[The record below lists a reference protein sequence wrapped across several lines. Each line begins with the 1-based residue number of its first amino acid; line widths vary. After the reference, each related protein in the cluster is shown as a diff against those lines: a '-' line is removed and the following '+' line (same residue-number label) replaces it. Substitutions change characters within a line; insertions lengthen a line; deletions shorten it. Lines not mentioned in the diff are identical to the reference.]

1 MLNENK
7 APTMEQIVNA
17 YLKANDEQKARAI
30 NALTGADKTQNK
42 NTLLSKKEV
51 CESLHCSPVTVVRLV
66 KAGKL
71 TKIQPFGKHS
81 KNYFQLSEL
90 QALIES
96 SKVLTQEAIA

>member
-1 MLNENK
+1 
-7 APTMEQIVNA
+7 MEQLITA
-17 YLKANDEQKARAI
+17 YQKADDERKAQAF
-30 NALTGADKTQNK
+30 NTLTGADVKENK